1 MTLDTCFK
9 VVHSRTHTHTAHTH
23 TTHTHIANTHTF
35 HYHSEQVQVNDKQPG
50 ARKSARRLILQLREA
65 YIGTKIE
72 RKAEDWL
79 EFVDVTLGKAA
90 CAKIL
95 GMK

>member
-1 MTLDTCFK
+1 MTWQDKKICTWPSHKAVGDCVEIPYKGLLRAAAIF
-9 VVHSRTHTHTAHTH
+9 
-23 TTHTHIANTHTF
+23 
-35 HYHSEQVQVNDKQPG
+35 VNDKQPG